1 MSVRMRIR
9 DSLSQAAKISYNP
22 HDSHVRRSRRGDRSQ
37 SPSVDSPPEPSL
49 TSSFCRRL
57 MACISGTLTVVRTR
71 SSRATV
77 KRGCP
82 PLTEVVRSMHVLSAA
97 SASVAF
103 ALVHPLS
110 SACSKLDDGVRTA
123 LHVLSSISLAK
134 EAVWLVSGRVSRT
147 TGQPGPSRS
156 GCSCMNAAIG
166 ANEAFPNIRRFIL
179 GRIATKH
186 LKRKSSVPWVKSE
199 LKCCSPIPL
208 TKRSIVGRS

>member
-82 PLTEVVRSMHVLSAA
+82 PLTEVVRSMHVIRCLRFCRIRFGA
-97 SASVAF
+97 SAFFRLFKTGRRCTNCIACLVVHFSGEGGCFVSVRAGKQN
-103 ALVHPLS
+103 HR
-110 SACSKLDDGVRTA
+110 SARPV
-123 LHVLSSISLAK
+123 AK
-134 EAVWLVSGRVSRT
+134 RLQLYECRH
-147 TGQPGPSRS
+147 
-156 GCSCMNAAIG
+156 
-166 ANEAFPNIRRFIL
+166 RR
-179 GRIATKH
+179 
-186 LKRKSSVPWVKSE
+186 E
-199 LKCCSPIPL
+199 
-208 TKRSIVGRS
+208 